1 MGQLGTTLGQFGFKS
16 DKRLKTNIKKLG
28 SVNGINIY
36 SWTWNKLAKL
46 MGIDLNNPVTTGVM
60 AQEVMHIPGAVNL
73 NNDGFYSVNY
83 KILDNLILGFK

>member
-1 MGQLGTTLGQFGFKS
+1 
-16 DKRLKTNIKKLG
+16 
-28 SVNGINIY
+28 
-36 SWTWNKLAKL
+36 